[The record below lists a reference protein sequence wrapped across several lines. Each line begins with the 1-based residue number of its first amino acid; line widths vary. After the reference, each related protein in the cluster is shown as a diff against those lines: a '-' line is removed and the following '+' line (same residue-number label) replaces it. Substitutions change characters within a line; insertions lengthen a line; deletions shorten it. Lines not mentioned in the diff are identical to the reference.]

1 MRVFQWW
8 FPTHTTPHLQN
19 WRHCPKTGC
28 LLLRK
33 LLNSHRLFPTW
44 NHEKTDSQQKKTVGI
59 MSCSLYP
66 TIQCFS
72 SSLYLV
78 SSRPVMMSWVI
89 TSNSKKLSILFFYFI
104 KAGCT
109 ASLTEKSSPGY
120 LSKAQYNIWAI
131 SLFLIFMFIF
141 EKMKRKLNKFYPRC
155 RYTWKGLRELTFRA
169 LHFSGQEAETE
180 GGEVTRSSRGEVTV
194 IDERLKPQFS
204 RLLTQGP
211 SPPMRLASWPPWHL
225 VHLSTRR
232 DTNKEIPR

>member
-1 MRVFQWW
+1 
-8 FPTHTTPHLQN
+8 
-19 WRHCPKTGC
+19 
-28 LLLRK
+28 
-33 LLNSHRLFPTW
+33 
-44 NHEKTDSQQKKTVGI
+44 

-109 ASLTEKSSPGY
+109 ASLIEKSSPGY

-131 SLFLIFMFIF
+131 SLFWYSCSFL
-141 EKMKRKLNKFYPRC
+141 KRWRESWKLNKFYPRC

-194 IDERLKPQFS
+194 IDEGFKPQFS

-211 SPPMRLASWPPWHL
+211 SPPMRLASGPPWHL
-225 VHLSTRR
+225 VHLSTRW
-232 DTNKEIPR
+232 DTNKEILR